1 MRVIAGCARG
11 MRLEEPGGL
20 PVRPTLDRVREALFS
35 ILGPR
40 LEGAH
45 FLDLFAGTGANG
57 IEALSR
63 GAASAVF
70 VERNPSAAALVRRN
84 LAKTGL
90 HGSGRVVLLDV
101 PRELPLVRIGETRFD
116 IIFADPPHDFGDWTG
131 LLAGLSNADLAAAQ
145 GLVVFEHEP
154 RALVPEQS
162 VPWTRTRMARYGRT
176 ALSFFS

>member
-1 MRVIAGCARG
+1 MRVIAGRARG
-11 MRLEEPGGL
+11 VRLEEPGDL
-20 PVRPTLDRVREALFS
+20 PIRPTLDRVREALFS

-70 VERNPSAAALVRRN
+70 VEHNPLAAALIRRN

-90 HGSGRVVLLDV
+90 HGAGRVVLLSI
-101 PRELPLVRIGETRFD
+101 PEELPLVRLGDVRFS
-116 IIFADPPHDFGDWTG
+116 IIFADPPHDFTALAELPEAIGDSN
-131 LLAGLSNADLAAAQ
+131 LLASQ
-145 GLVVFEHEP
+145 GLVVIEHEP
-154 RALVPEQS
+154 RAVLPERAG
-162 VPWTRTRMARYGRT
+162 PLTRSRMVQYGRT